1 LKMSVIMT
9 ESIKAFIL
17 SRNDGTVLT
26 SVSLDSDINE
36 PLLSSFISALWIL
49 GSKSVGNFSEL
60 CLKGNSNYNL
70 VIVSNTIWFWPC
82 FWNQLLTITIILRM
96 IYSPSWPIYIEN
108 FVIQEILTPRENYI
122 KNYTSSVNGK
132 KLINYFGRISHNKWK
147 SQKRVKKK
155 YKN

>member
-1 LKMSVIMT
+1 MSVILT

-60 CLKGNSNYNL
+60 CLKGNSNYSL
-70 VIVSNTIWFWPC
+70 IIVSKYN
-82 FWNQLLTITIILRM
+82 L
-96 IYSPSWPIYIEN
+96 
-108 FVIQEILTPRENYI
+108 ILTVLLESTNNNYDYLKEDLFTFLTHLFRKSRNNNRTAERELHKELHKFCKRKKTNKI
-122 KNYTSSVNGK
+122 FWSNLSEQVKIAESS
-132 KLINYFGRISHNKWK
+132 
-147 SQKRVKKK
+147 
-155 YKN
+155 

>member
-1 LKMSVIMT
+1 MSVILT

-60 CLKGNSNYNL
+60 CLKGNSNYSL
-70 VIVSNTIWFWPC
+70 IIVSKYN
-82 FWNQLLTITIILRM
+82 L
-96 IYSPSWPIYIEN
+96 
-108 FVIQEILTPRENYI
+108 ILTVLLESTNNNYDYLKEDLFTFLTHLFRKSRNNNSKNTERELHKELHKFCKRKKTNKI
-122 KNYTSSVNGK
+122 FWSKLSEQVKIAESS
-132 KLINYFGRISHNKWK
+132 
-147 SQKRVKKK
+147 
-155 YKN
+155 